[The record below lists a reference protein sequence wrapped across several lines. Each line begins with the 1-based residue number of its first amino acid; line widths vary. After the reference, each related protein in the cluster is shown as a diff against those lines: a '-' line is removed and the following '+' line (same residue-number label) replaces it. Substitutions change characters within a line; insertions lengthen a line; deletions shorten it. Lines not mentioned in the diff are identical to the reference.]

1 MTHLRYSGHF
11 GIELGARVVK
21 EKNFISRLHTPLRIE
36 TWMPFMAADVVIYSF
51 CSAVLDGGC
60 SIHCSPKRPE
70 PAALLIGYGN
80 LFLLPPW
87 SDSFSL
93 PLWLSS
99 TSKGIKRRAQHDV
112 VIPLSDETSNEEK
125 KKKWKT
131 WFLSS
136 IIYLFFCIESTLPNF
151 NWRHTVFFFFFPFWN
166 DLQVPDGSETGVI
179 CWWIRWRQNWNIE
192 HKVIWTGRQIT

>member
-70 PAALLIGYGN
+70 PAAWLIGYGN

-125 KKKWKT
+125 KELKDVIFVKYNLFI
-131 WFLSS
+131 FLYRKHFAQFQLTAHSF
-136 IIYLFFCIESTLPNF
+136 LFFFSFLKRFASSGWVGNGS
-151 NWRHTVFFFFFPFWN
+151 NLLV
-166 DLQVPDGSETGVI
+166 DQVKTKL
-179 CWWIRWRQNWNIE
+179 E
-192 HKVIWTGRQIT
+192 HWT